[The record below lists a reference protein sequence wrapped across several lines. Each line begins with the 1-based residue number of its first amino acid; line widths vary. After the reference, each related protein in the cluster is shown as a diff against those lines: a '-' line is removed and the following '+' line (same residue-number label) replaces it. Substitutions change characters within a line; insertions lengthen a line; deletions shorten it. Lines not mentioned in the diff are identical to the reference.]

1 MNKQNVLKITHSNSA
16 SGDLMKL
23 VQGSRC
29 TLLKLTR
36 QCMVPVHGL
45 NSLKSCS
52 QTSEYFHKILET
64 LQMPNMKVKLLQR
77 LTFSS
82 SRFAERWF
90 NWQNLHNQPPAFII
104 SSTLILNVISKNSS
118 KQHVSQCFIGQSKS
132 NDGFLKLW
140 ITLGYW
146 LVEYRTI

>member
-1 MNKQNVLKITHSNSA
+1 MSSIITHLHKNVCISEHQVLVIRRSVNQLEMNKQNVLKITHSNSA

-82 SRFAERWF
+82 SRFAER
-90 NWQNLHNQPPAFII
+90 
-104 SSTLILNVISKNSS
+104 
-118 KQHVSQCFIGQSKS
+118 
-132 NDGFLKLW
+132 
-140 ITLGYW
+140 
-146 LVEYRTI
+146 